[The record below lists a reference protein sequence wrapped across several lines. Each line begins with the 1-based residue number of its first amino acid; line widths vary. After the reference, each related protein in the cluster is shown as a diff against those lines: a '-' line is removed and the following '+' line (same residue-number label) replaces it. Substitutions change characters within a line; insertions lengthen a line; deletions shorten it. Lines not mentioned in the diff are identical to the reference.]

1 MAFKR
6 SAVRSRL
13 SPPSQRETLKNSL
26 PFGGEFLNSLP
37 QPGWKILNSLKFFTA
52 RSFNGFFRYWLL
64 VCVVGAAINS
74 KNFAHLQNQVL
85 ALIIFTSPQKTAHL
99 ILADPVADRCIENTD
114 IKAFPHRKH
123 QVVRQTQKAVQLGV
137 YLVLEPAKRS
147 VTEQYDAYLE
157 CHETL
162 KNRTSPH
169 LWLRYGGDELLL
181 EKKH

>member
-1 MAFKR
+1 MD
-6 SAVRSRL
+6 
-13 SPPSQRETLKNSL
+13 
-26 PFGGEFLNSLP
+26 
-37 QPGWKILNSLKFFTA
+37 
-52 RSFNGFFRYWLL
+52 FFRCRLL
-64 VCVVGAAINS
+64 VCAVGAAINS
-74 KNFAHLQNQVL
+74 KNFAHLQNQVFS
-85 ALIIFTSPQKTAHL
+85 LIIFTSPQKTAHL
-99 ILADPVADRCIENTD
+99 ILADLVADRCTENTD

-157 CHETL
+157 CREAL